1 MQEPSLE
8 NPAIAETSLV
18 FGTRRGIAGNGIRLW
33 KVSLT
38 DYLAWSL
45 LEQRGKISSPEHY
58 HFGVKLQIIVT
69 FLIHMVHICS
79 EIIFC
84 WPIFVEISKIVQMY
98 QCILQILAVV
108 VPPPTTF

>member
-69 FLIHMVHICS
+69 F
-79 EIIFC
+79 
-84 WPIFVEISKIVQMY
+84 
-98 QCILQILAVV
+98 QIWNKAA
-108 VPPPTTF
+108 PPTSHKWVY

>member
-69 FLIHMVHICS
+69 YFDMV
-79 EIIFC
+79 
-84 WPIFVEISKIVQMY
+84 Y
-98 QCILQILAVV
+98 RLAREEKK
-108 VPPPTTF
+108 F